1 MTLTYSFLAVAII
14 AEVIATSAL
23 NASAQF
29 TRWIPS
35 IIVFVGYAVA
45 FYFESLVLK
54 TMPVGVTYAMWA
66 GMGIVL
72 ITIVGAIFFNQ
83 IPDLAAIMGIALIV
97 AGVLVINLCSTTVA
111 H

>member
-1 MTLTYSFLAVAII
+1 MSLTYSFLAIAVI

-23 NASAQF
+23 NVSNQF
-29 TRWIPS
+29 TRWIPTA
-35 IIVFVGYAVA
+35 IVFVGYGVA

-54 TMPVGVTYAMWA
+54 TMPLGITYAMWA

-72 ITIVGAIFFNQ
+72 VTIVGAIFFKQ
-83 IPDLAAIMGIALIV
+83 IPDLAAMLGIGLIIS
-97 AGVLVINLCSTTVA
+97 GVLVINLCSSTVS